1 MRNPSSTQTLISRLG
16 ISRLVGATAITAGLL
31 IAGAAN
37 AQKPRIDWATPDE
50 GVLVNTLPEFAKG
63 EQHRV
68 VFTDRW
74 QTEEY
79 ALFQN
84 DGAQSE
90 AVMSIASERDII
102 ALEYAVTVRRNIE
115 SWNINRSHPIQY
127 GGKGRVESRLGTFF
141 YEHYA
146 LGGVNRNCVGYTAS
160 WDEHVEDYQGR
171 PAKAVFGYYCA
182 KPGAQL
188 SNAKVEQII
197 DSLDFRGAHD
207 YARFEPTPPKG
218 ASGAIKGRSAKAFAM
233 GTGPNTGNPNFPYDF
248 AVLIDEVEGDDRRN

>member
-1 MRNPSSTQTLISRLG
+1 MRKPSSTRTFITRF
-16 ISRLVGATAITAGLL
+16 ATTTAIAAALS

-37 AQKPRIDWATPDE
+37 AQKPRIDWAAPDE
-50 GVLVNTLPEFAKG
+50 GVLVNTLPEFANG
-63 EQHRV
+63 DQRRV

-79 ALFQN
+79 ALFQK

-115 SWNINRSHPIQY
+115 SWNINRSHPIRY
-127 GGKGRVESRLGTFF
+127 GEKGRVESRLGTFF

-182 KPGAQL
+182 KPGAQI

-197 DSLDFRGAHD
+197 DSLDFRGAYD

-218 ASGAIKGRSAKAFAM
+218 KPGATNGQSAKAFAR
-233 GTGPNTGNPNFPYDF
+233 GTGPDTGNPNFPYDF